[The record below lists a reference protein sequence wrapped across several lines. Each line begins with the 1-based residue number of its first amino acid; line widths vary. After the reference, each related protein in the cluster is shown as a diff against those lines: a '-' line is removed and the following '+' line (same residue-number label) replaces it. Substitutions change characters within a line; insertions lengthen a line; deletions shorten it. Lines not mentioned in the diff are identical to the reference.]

1 MIRPALL
8 PPRLT
13 SVEVPRFLS
22 PSRFLNLLGCK
33 LSVLAEREAHVRLPL
48 SPEAVFGLILHHLRR
63 EWAEGR
69 YGPESSVSEALSDS
83 LDSMARQAEKQL
95 QMREETARLVPLR
108 ETLGWWAWARGAQRL
123 QRWVSRAPPR
133 RLHKRARSLPKILD
147 SPEIGPEHAE
157 KDLQTGQEAWIV
169 SPRWRLRG
177 RADQV
182 VETRGGHYEI
192 VDFKSGRLHD
202 DEGNLVPE
210 STMQVRLYALAAE
223 ESTNSPIRLFLEGS
237 ERHQVLWGRHERQET
252 ISLLREVLSDLPQG
266 VRVSAPGIAM
276 PGRQCAVCRVR
287 PQCQRY
293 IDEAPKLWKDLEIA
307 GHLPLDTWGRIVS
320 IQRRG
325 TVQDVELKD
334 PNGDLVIVRGLDTAR
349 RVDSL
354 QLGDSIYFFGLES
367 MEDRRSYGSVTR
379 PRNFHEFPPDSG
391 KRLRR
396 AQSLL
401 VFEGV
406 EGSGDSTAQ
415 FEELS
420 WTE

>member
-1 MIRPALL
+1 MNKPEPL
-8 PPRLT
+8 PERLT

-22 PSRFLNLLGCK
+22 PSRFRDLLGCK
-33 LSVLAEREAHVRLPL
+33 LSVLAEREARVRLPL

-63 EWAEGR
+63 EWVEGR
-69 YGPESSVSEALSDS
+69 CGPESSVSEALSNS
-83 LDSMARQAEKQL
+83 LDSMARQAEMQL
-95 QMREETARLVPLR
+95 QLREETARLVPLR
-108 ETLGWWAWARGAQRL
+108 EALGWWAWARGAQRL
-123 QRWVSRAPPR
+123 QRWVSRTTPR
-133 RLHKRARSLPKILD
+133 RLPDRVQSLPTILD
-147 SPEIGPEHAE
+147 SPEMGPEHAE

-182 VETRGGHYEI
+182 VEARGGQYEI

-202 DEGNLVPE
+202 DEGSLLPE

-237 ERHQVLWGRHERQET
+237 ERHQILWGRHERQEI
-252 ISLLREVLSDLPQG
+252 ISLLEGVLSDLPQG
-266 VRVSAPGIAM
+266 VRVSAPGLAM

-320 IQRRG
+320 IRRRG
-325 TVQDVELKD
+325 TVQDIELKD

-349 RVDSL
+349 RVNSL
-354 QLGDSIYFFGLES
+354 QLSESIYLFGLES
-367 MEDRRSYGSVTR
+367 TEDRRSHGSVIR

-391 KRLRR
+391 QRLRKAR
-396 AQSLL
+396 SLV
-401 VFEGV
+401 VFGGV
-406 EGSGDSTAQ
+406 EGSADSATQ
-415 FEELS
+415 GEELN
-420 WTE
+420 